1 MAHLA
6 PPANATRRFSGRVE
20 AYRRYRPRY
29 PREIIPRLQEL
40 CGLTPTSIVADIGAG
55 TGMLAELFLQ
65 YGNRVH
71 AVEPNPEMRAA
82 CEELVASYPNLT
94 CIDGTAE
101 ETRLPDDSVDFV
113 AVGRA
118 FHWFEQEKCRL
129 EFARILRAGGW
140 VVLAGMGPRK
150 GADPIARDH
159 ENILREYG
167 LDFAALRERYNLGDA
182 ARKFF
187 SGDGMREAEFPG
199 AEEMTHEELKGH
211 TASLSVT
218 PQPGH
223 PRFPAMQQALKDF
236 FARHQSAGRV
246 RLPMNCRV
254 YVGQLR

>member
-29 PREIIPRLQEL
+29 PRGIIPRLQEL
-40 CGLTPTSIVADIGAG
+40 CGLTPASIVADIGAG
-55 TGMLAELFLQ
+55 TGMLAELFLENS
-65 YGNRVH
+65 NRVF

-101 ETRLPDDSVDFV
+101 ETGLPDDSVDFV

-118 FHWFEQEKCRL
+118 FHWFEQEKCRA
-129 EFARILRAGGW
+129 EFARILRAEGW

-150 GADPIARDH
+150 GADPVARDH
-159 ENILREYG
+159 ESVLREYG
-167 LDFAALRERYNLGDA
+167 LDYAALRERYNLGDA

-187 SGDGMREAEFPG
+187 AGGAMQEAEFPG
-199 AEEMTHEELKGH
+199 AEKMTYEELEGH

-218 PQPGH
+218 PQSGH
-223 PRFPAMQQALKDF
+223 PRFSAMQRALKDF
-236 FARHQSAGRV
+236 FARHQSEGKV
-246 RLPMNCRV
+246 RLPMNCRI
-254 YVGQLR
+254 YAGQLR